1 MAGTLAASEVQV
13 PDAAQ
18 ATTTQPGAAA
28 KVAPLLRSS
37 WNSSCIE
44 CTLDW
49 LCFERRCL
57 MRFTTKWGVIL
68 LMLLTA
74 ACTGPKS
81 GAGLRLPDGDVQ
93 RGKAAFLELKCN
105 TCHTVA
111 GTEIPSPS
119 KDYAYVRVVAL
130 GGEVRQVKTYGALV
144 TSIINPSHSLAPGYP
159 KELITKG
166 NESAMANFNDTMTVR
181 QLIDLVAFLQSRYEF
196 VPPEPATY

>member
-1 MAGTLAASEVQV
+1 
-13 PDAAQ
+13 
-18 ATTTQPGAAA
+18 
-28 KVAPLLRSS
+28 
-37 WNSSCIE
+37 
-44 CTLDW
+44 
-49 LCFERRCL
+49 
-57 MRFTTKWGVIL
+57 MRFITRWSVVL

-74 ACTGPKS
+74 ACGGPKS
-81 GAGLRLPDGDVQ
+81 GAGLRLPDGDVE

-111 GTEIPSPS
+111 KTEMPAPS
-119 KDYAYVRVVAL
+119 KDYAYVRVVVL

-166 NESAMANFNDTMTVR
+166 NESAMTNFNDTMTVR

>member
-1 MAGTLAASEVQV
+1 
-13 PDAAQ
+13 
-18 ATTTQPGAAA
+18 
-28 KVAPLLRSS
+28 
-37 WNSSCIE
+37 
-44 CTLDW
+44 
-49 LCFERRCL
+49 
-57 MRFTTKWGVIL
+57 MRFITRWGVVL
-68 LMLLTA
+68 LMLLTG
-74 ACTGPKS
+74 ACGGPKS
-81 GAGLRLPDGDVQ
+81 GAGLRLPDGDVE

-111 GTEIPSPS
+111 GTEMPTPS
-119 KDYAYVRVVAL
+119 KDYAYVRVVVL

>member
-1 MAGTLAASEVQV
+1 
-13 PDAAQ
+13 
-18 ATTTQPGAAA
+18 
-28 KVAPLLRSS
+28 
-37 WNSSCIE
+37 
-44 CTLDW
+44 
-49 LCFERRCL
+49 
-57 MRFTTKWGVIL
+57 MRFTTKWGVVL

-93 RGKAAFLELKCN
+93 RGKTAFLELKCN

>member
-1 MAGTLAASEVQV
+1 
-13 PDAAQ
+13 
-18 ATTTQPGAAA
+18 
-28 KVAPLLRSS
+28 
-37 WNSSCIE
+37 
-44 CTLDW
+44 
-49 LCFERRCL
+49 
-57 MRFTTKWGVIL
+57 MRFITRWSVVL

-74 ACTGPKS
+74 GCSGSKS
-81 GAGLRLPDGDVQ
+81 GAGLRLPDGNVE

-111 GTEIPSPS
+111 GTEMPTPS
-119 KDYAYVRVVAL
+119 KDYAYVRVVVL

-159 KELITKG
+159 KELITKD
-166 NESAMANFNDTMTVR
+166 NQSAMANFNDTMTVR

>member
-1 MAGTLAASEVQV
+1 
-13 PDAAQ
+13 
-18 ATTTQPGAAA
+18 
-28 KVAPLLRSS
+28 
-37 WNSSCIE
+37 
-44 CTLDW
+44 
-49 LCFERRCL
+49 
-57 MRFTTKWGVIL
+57 MRFITRWSVVL
-68 LMLLTA
+68 LMLVTA
-74 ACTGPKS
+74 ACGGPKS
-81 GAGLRLPDGDVQ
+81 GAGLRLPDGDVE

-111 GTEIPSPS
+111 KTEMPAPS
-119 KDYAYVRVVAL
+119 KDYAYVRVVVL

>member
-1 MAGTLAASEVQV
+1 
-13 PDAAQ
+13 
-18 ATTTQPGAAA
+18 
-28 KVAPLLRSS
+28 
-37 WNSSCIE
+37 
-44 CTLDW
+44 
-49 LCFERRCL
+49 

-68 LMLLTA
+68 LMLLTT
-74 ACTGPKS
+74 ACNGPKS

-119 KDYAYVRVVAL
+119 QDYAYVRVVVL

>member
-1 MAGTLAASEVQV
+1 
-13 PDAAQ
+13 
-18 ATTTQPGAAA
+18 
-28 KVAPLLRSS
+28 
-37 WNSSCIE
+37 
-44 CTLDW
+44 
-49 LCFERRCL
+49 
-57 MRFTTKWGVIL
+57 MRFTTKWGVVL

-81 GAGLRLPDGDVQ
+81 AAGLRLPDGDVQ
-93 RGKAAFLELKCN
+93 RGQAAFLELKCN

-111 GTEIPSPS
+111 GTEIPLPS

>member
-1 MAGTLAASEVQV
+1 
-13 PDAAQ
+13 
-18 ATTTQPGAAA
+18 
-28 KVAPLLRSS
+28 
-37 WNSSCIE
+37 
-44 CTLDW
+44 
-49 LCFERRCL
+49 
-57 MRFTTKWGVIL
+57 MRFTTKWGVVL
-68 LMLLTA
+68 LMFLTA
-74 ACTGPKS
+74 ACTGRKS

-93 RGKAAFLELKCN
+93 RGKAAFLGLKCN

-111 GTEIPSPS
+111 GTEIPPPS

-130 GGEVRQVKTYGALV
+130 GGEVRRVKTYGALV